1 MMKPEALAMAEA
13 RVPRYTSYPT
23 APHFKPQI
31 DGARVESWLGQ
42 IDATKPVSLYLHVP
56 FCGKLCWYCG
66 CNTSIANKYDA
77 VGQFVDTLL
86 TEIDA
91 VGAATGRRLRAGH
104 VHFGGGTPNALSP
117 ADFARLAAHL
127 RATFDIGRDVPFEIE
142 IDPRTLNAAMAIA
155 LAEAGVSR
163 VNFGIQDF
171 DPQVQAA
178 INRIQPV
185 ELVAE
190 KIGLLRQAGLDEFGV
205 DLLYGL
211 PYQTDASIARTVG
224 DVAQLGAARVSLF
237 GYAHVPWMKP
247 HQELLEPHGL
257 PGTDE
262 RMRLAATAHAALAA
276 AGYARVGIDHFAK
289 TDNALAVAARDGRL
303 RRNFQGYT
311 TDTADTLIAFGPSA
325 ISAFAQGFTQNHTRL
340 NEWRAAVLDGRL
352 PVARG
357 CATNPDDHVRADA
370 IERLMCDFAL
380 DLGALAQ
387 AHRMTA
393 HPLDYFAGS
402 LAQIDRLAAEGLCVR
417 DGLKIAIPAAATN
430 FARVVASAFDAYLET
445 GDAKYSVAV

>member
-1 MMKPEALAMAEA
+1 MTGFAIAHGRRGFLRAAAAGTLVRMMKPEALAMAEA

-31 DGARVESWLGQ
+31 DGTRVQGWLGQ

-257 PGTDE
+257 PGTDGMSTLMLGVPELPAVLSAAE
-262 RMRLAATAHAALAA
+262 RSVEISQLAANARALTEI
-276 AGYARVGIDHFAK
+276 ARV
-289 TDNALAVAARDGRL
+289 LAPPGGPAR
-303 RRNFQGYT
+303 
-311 TDTADTLIAFGPSA
+311 
-325 ISAFAQGFTQNHTRL
+325 
-340 NEWRAAVLDGRL
+340 
-352 PVARG
+352 
-357 CATNPDDHVRADA
+357 
-370 IERLMCDFAL
+370 
-380 DLGALAQ
+380 
-387 AHRMTA
+387 
-393 HPLDYFAGS
+393 
-402 LAQIDRLAAEGLCVR
+402 
-417 DGLKIAIPAAATN
+417 
-430 FARVVASAFDAYLET
+430 
-445 GDAKYSVAV
+445 

>member
-1 MMKPEALAMAEA
+1 MMKQETLAMAEA

-31 DGARVESWLGQ
+31 DGARVAGWLGQ
-42 IDATKPVSLYLHVP
+42 IDARKPVSLYLHVP

-66 CNTSIANKYDA
+66 CNTSIASKYDT
-77 VGQFVDTLL
+77 VGRFVDTLL
-86 TEIDA
+86 AEIDT
-91 VGAATGRRLRAGH
+91 VGAATGQRLRAGH

-117 ADFARLAAHL
+117 ADFARVAAHL
-127 RATFDIGRDVPFEIE
+127 RAAFEIGCDVPFEIE
-142 IDPRTLNAAMAIA
+142 IDPRTLDAAMAKA
-155 LAEAGVSR
+155 LVEAGVTR

-171 DPQVQAA
+171 DPHVQAA

-190 KIGLLRQAGLDEFGV
+190 KIGLLRQAGLEEFGV

-211 PYQTDASIARTVG
+211 PYQTEASIARTVG
-224 DVAQLGAARVSLF
+224 EVAQLGAARVSLF

-247 HQELLEPHGL
+247 HQKLLEPHGL
-257 PGTDE
+257 PGTSE
-262 RMRLAATAHAALAA
+262 RLQLAAAAHAALAA
-276 AGYARVGIDHFAK
+276 AEYARVGIDHFAK
-289 TDNALAVAARDGRL
+289 ADDALAVAARDGRL

-325 ISAFAQGFTQNHTRL
+325 ISAFAQGFAQNHTRL
-340 NEWRAAVLDGRL
+340 DEWRTAVQEGRL

-357 CATNPDDHVRADA
+357 CATNQDDHVRADA

-380 DLGALAQ
+380 DLDTLAQ
-387 AHRMTA
+387 THRLAA
-393 HPLDYFAGS
+393 HPLDYFARS

-417 DGLKIAIPAAATN
+417 DGVKIAIPATAIN
-430 FARVVASAFDAYLET
+430 FARVVASAFDAYLAAS
-445 GDAKYSVAV
+445 DAKYSVAV